1 MTKYLSSNSAANYLG
16 YSTATLRNAR
26 HTGILAG
33 VEAPTYKKMGKSVR
47 YDKDVLDVWL
57 AQFNDLANT
66 KQGNYPA

>member
-33 VEAPTYKKMGKSVR
+33 VEAPIYLKMGKSIR
-47 YDKDVLDVWL
+47 YDKDVLDAWL

-66 KQGNYPA
+66 KQGKEA